1 MNQIDVVRAWKDEAY
16 RNELPEA
23 ARAALPANP
32 AGVVD
37 LADVQAENVN
47 GGATSLIVTILFG
60 CLSGKV
66 SCNKAYCGYLN
77 SLKTKSSTC

>member
-1 MNQIDVVRAWKDEAY
+1 KDEAY

-37 LADVQAENVN
+37 LADLQAENIN
-47 GGATSLIVTILFG
+47 GGVTTVFVSIAFG
-60 CLSGKV
+60 CASGKV
-66 SCNKAYCGYLN
+66 TCNKAYCGYLD